1 MIFEPRR
8 ALWLPVLILPLLG
21 PLLGALA
28 VARADTP
35 DVDPVTGYRMER
47 YQAAVPDQPPAGQR
61 VWIEEIDRLVASE
74 RAILLD
80 VSPIHGAGFDPATG
94 AWRLS
99 KPHDT
104 LPGAIW
110 LPEVGRGAVDPAIAQ
125 WFERELVRLT
135 GGDKARAIVI
145 FCHAD
150 CWMSWNAMKR
160 AAGLGYIN
168 LKWFPEGT
176 DGWKD
181 FDRKLVPATPL
192 PVSGAADSRS
202 R

>member
-1 MIFEPRR
+1 MKCKSRR
-8 ALWLPVLILPLLG
+8 AHWLPVLILPLI
-21 PLLGALA
+21 GAGTA
-28 VARADTP
+28 AGETP
-35 DVDPVTGYRMER
+35 DVDPVTGYRMAR

-61 VWIEEIDRLVASE
+61 VWLDDIDRLVASE
-74 RAILLD
+74 SAILLD
-80 VSPIHGAGFDPATG
+80 VSPIHGAGFDPVTG

-99 KPHDT
+99 KPHET
-104 LPGAIW
+104 LPGAVW
-110 LPEVGRGAVDPAIAQ
+110 LPEVGRGAVAPAVAQ

-160 AAGLGYIN
+160 VAALGYTN

-181 FDRKLVPATPL
+181 FDRKLVPAM
-192 PVSGAADSRS
+192 PVPVR
-202 R
+202 